1 LFITE
6 VVLLSELLGLKGK
19 VQMKLDQ
26 VMDVLQAK
34 IFTDIPYDDVIINA
48 ACGSDLMSDALAFGE
63 NKGLLLTGLNNP
75 QCIRTAEMMDIRCVV
90 LVRGK
95 EPDASLVE
103 LANEKEIIVMK
114 TDYSMYTACGLLYKA
129 GLSGGDA

>member
-1 LFITE
+1 
-6 VVLLSELLGLKGK
+6 
-19 VQMKLDQ
+19 MKLNQ

-34 IFTDIPYDDVIINA
+34 VFTDVPYENIEINA

-75 QCIRTAEMMDIRCVV
+75 QCIRTAEMMDIHCVV

-95 EPDASLVE
+95 EPDSALVE

-114 TDYSMYTACGLLYKA
+114 TDYSMYTACGLLYGA